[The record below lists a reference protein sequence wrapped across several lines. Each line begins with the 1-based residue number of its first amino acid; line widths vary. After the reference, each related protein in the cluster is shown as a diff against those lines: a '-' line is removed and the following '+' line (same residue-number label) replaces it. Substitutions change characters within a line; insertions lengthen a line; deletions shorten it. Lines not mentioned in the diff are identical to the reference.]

1 MRGMR
6 ELASLSQGTSETKR
20 PFSDTTPLRKFLQA
34 SMLSSEGD
42 KEQVDD
48 KNVSVSSFVV

>member
-1 MRGMR
+1 MR